1 MSVVMN
7 TVPAK
12 KTWARGSPPHV
23 PTKEQRLKCQTL
35 AMVGVPHHDI
45 ATLMGISIKTLLKRY
60 KSELAT
66 GKAMANAEVG
76 KRLFMQTKNNVAAA
90 IWWSKSQMGWR
101 DTTYLAGDR
110 DNPLAFEAVARTVQT
125 VSTEEAEQ
133 AYLRLIAD

>member
-1 MSVVMN
+1 
-7 TVPAK
+7 
-12 KTWARGSPPHV
+12 
-23 PTKEQRLKCQTL
+23 
-35 AMVGVPHHDI
+35 MVGVPHHDI